1 MSLLDEKVI
10 LEHWPLPG
18 CIIDESGEIFAANKS
33 FSDIF
38 NEEITGQ
45 SITTLLGLK
54 LKAILEGGKERP
66 VKFTYNKNVYKILSK
81 FLDEEKGLIVVFL
94 KDVTALENLKVMY
107 NDLKEA
113 IVLVQTD
120 NYEELL
126 QGTSDENR
134 GSLLS
139 MVEKNIRGYF
149 LRFGG
154 AVTRIGGGKYIIFL
168 GAKHLDTMAAEKYSL
183 LDDVRSL
190 ETETEFPATLSIGIG
205 ASGKT
210 LQETEDFA
218 GSALELALGR
228 GGDQAV
234 VKKGSRIEY
243 FGGKSMTVEKTNKGR
258 SRVIGHALSGLINQS
273 SKVFIMGHKNPDMD
287 SFGAS
292 LGLFRMCDN
301 SYNEAYIILD
311 KYNETLKT
319 MVEAAKETESY
330 NFLTG
335 KEALEIF
342 DKKSLLILVDFH
354 RTSLAEEPLLIKEA
368 TKIAIIDHHRRTEDV
383 VLNPVLQYIEPY
395 ASSTSELVCEVLSY
409 AGDKS
414 IDKTEAE
421 ALLAGITMD
430 TNRFSVKTGVRTFEA
445 CAWLRKQGADT
456 TMVKRFFQTD
466 MKSYKVRAKSILKA
480 QIDKKGNAVTI
491 CDGEHHNA
499 QVICAQIAD
508 ELLSIKGIKAGYAAA
523 RDTEGYSVMSAR
535 SLGDVNVQVIMEK
548 LRGGGHLTTAGCQS
562 DESPEKLIHALKD
575 ILKEEE

>member
-1 MSLLDEKVI
+1 MSILDEKNI
-10 LEHWPLPG
+10 LDHWPLPG
-18 CIIDESGEIFAANKS
+18 SIIDDKGEILGANKA
-33 FSDIF
+33 FTEIF
-38 NEEITGQ
+38 RKEVTGQ
-45 SITTLLGLK
+45 NISTLLGLK
-54 LKAILEGGKERP
+54 LKTIFEGGKERP
-66 VKFTYNKNVYKILSK
+66 VKFLYDKNIYKVLSK
-81 FLDEEKGLIVVFL
+81 ELKEGGNLTVVSL

-113 IVLVQTD
+113 IILVQAD
-120 NYEELL
+120 NYEDLL
-126 QGTSDENR
+126 SGTSDENR

-149 LRFGG
+149 SRFEG
-154 AVTRIGGGKYIIFL
+154 AVTRIGGGKYIIYL
-168 GAKHLDTMAAEKYSL
+168 GAKHLDTMAQEKYSL
-183 LDDVRSL
+183 LDDVRAL

-205 ASGKT
+205 VSGKT
-210 LQETEDFA
+210 LQETEEFA
-218 GSALELALGR
+218 SSALELALGR

-234 VKKGSRIEY
+234 VKKGSKIEY
-243 FGGKSMTVEKTNKGR
+243 FGGKSMTVEKTNKGK
-258 SRVIGHALSGLINQS
+258 SRVVGHALAGLINQS
-273 SKVFIMGHKNPDMD
+273 SKVFIMGHRNPDMD

-292 LGLFRMCDN
+292 LGLFRMCDS

-311 KYNETLKT
+311 KYNETLKE
-319 MVEAAKETESY
+319 VVQAAKETESY

-354 RTSLAEEPLLIKEA
+354 RPSLAEEPLLISE
-368 TKIAIIDHHRRTEDV
+368 TERIAIIDHHRRTEDV
-383 VLNPVLQYIEPY
+383 VVNPLLQYIEPY
-395 ASSTSELVCEVLSY
+395 ASSTSELVCEILSY

-414 IDKTEAE
+414 LDKTEAE

-480 QIDKKGNAVTI
+480 QIDKQGNAVTV
-491 CDGEHHNA
+491 CDGEYNNA
-499 QVICAQIAD
+499 QVLCAQVAD
-508 ELLSIKGIKAGYAAA
+508 ELLSIKGIKASYVAA
-523 RDTEGYSVMSAR
+523 RDVEDYSVMSAR
-535 SLGDVNVQVIMEK
+535 SLGEVNVQVIMEK

-562 DESPEKLIHALKD
+562 GESPEKLIHVLKE